1 MINDDCWPTTTTTT
15 VLELG
20 TQCKTNQGLLNMKN
34 PPVSTSRLHWYNNHE
49 PTKIRGRVYIIK
61 KEKEL
66 MMKSPDKSCRRFK
79 TLAFSCSRLAPFCRA
94 KVSQDKIENR
104 PTTLFPPLSLSTY
117 PTSWKK
123 KKQLRPCYH
132 ERSAITSFL
141 FNDQHRDRQICQR
154 NDVSGNHEK
163 KKQW

>member
-1 MINDDCWPTTTTTT
+1 MSDKNKKNVKAHTLYNLVINMINDDCWPTTTTTT

-123 KKQLRPCYH
+123 KKTTAPLLPWTFSNYFFF
-132 ERSAITSFL
+132 I
-141 FNDQHRDRQICQR
+141 
-154 NDVSGNHEK
+154 
-163 KKQW
+163 